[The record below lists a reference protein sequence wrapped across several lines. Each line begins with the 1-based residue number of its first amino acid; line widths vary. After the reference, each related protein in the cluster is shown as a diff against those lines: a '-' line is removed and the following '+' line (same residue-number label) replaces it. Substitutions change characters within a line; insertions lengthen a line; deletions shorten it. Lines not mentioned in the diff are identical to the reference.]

1 MMMVV
6 LLLHAAAS
14 AAAAGYAAAAARAP
28 SAVGGVCHDEL
39 GGATAAIG
47 LVEQVLLQLLLTPTP
62 LGAHLCWRQEEHWG

>member
-1 MMMVV
+1 MMMVI

-28 SAVGGVCHDEL
+28 VADGVACVVEL
-39 GGATAAIG
+39 GVATAAIG
-47 LVEQVLLQLLLTPTP
+47 LLQQVLLQLLLTANP